1 LPYLSTFINQNNKLE
16 LKVNV
21 TSKTL
26 LTVNSGKFDLTVTFK
41 LVSTLK
47 PTFVYQQQTVLV
59 KINLVDPCFAT
70 IIND

>member
-1 LPYLSTFINQNNKLE
+1 MPYLSTFANQNNKLE

-47 PTFVYQQQTVLV
+47 PTFVYQ
-59 KINLVDPCFAT
+59 
-70 IIND
+70 